1 MGGCQLGCESGEV
14 GNLMSRSYRIA
25 VGSILTES
33 NEWVARATELEDFER
48 TEFRRGIE
56 ILEGSTGV
64 VGGMLRVLRQR
75 NVEVLPLISASAC
88 PGGLLSSHCYRHL
101 RREFLEALRRFAAPD
116 AVLLGLHGAASAV
129 DLQDPEGDLLEATR
143 ELVGW
148 EVPVVATLDLHAHVT
163 GKMVRCADAL
173 VAWETYPH
181 RDSVET
187 GSRGA
192 RLLLDML
199 DGKVKPTMAMAKVPV
214 LTGAVNASTDGDT
227 PFADLMRLAKSWEA
241 QDGVLSTSVFLVDP
255 YLDCTDMGS
264 GGLVVTD
271 GDREKAIDLARE
283 VAEAYW
289 ERRFDLVPS
298 MYQPAEAVSEGMRIE
313 GAPVL
318 LVETA
323 DTCGGGASGDSVASL
338 KALLQAQVNELCL
351 VPVVDPEAAARCH
364 QAGQGKEIRVEL
376 GHKLDPQWGQPIAV
390 KGLVGKLSN
399 GRFRY
404 SGGIWGGQWGDM
416 GPSAMLQI
424 GKVQVL
430 IASHPTYEWADEQFR
445 SMEMNASAAK
455 FIVVKNP
462 MNYRNTYLKTA
473 KKAFI
478 LDTPGPTPAILD
490 HMQFRRLKRPYFP
503 ADKDIP
509 NLTPTIL
516 S

>member
-1 MGGCQLGCESGEV
+1 
-14 GNLMSRSYRIA
+14 
-25 VGSILTES
+25 
-33 NEWVARATELEDFER
+33 
-48 TEFRRGIE
+48 
-56 ILEGSTGV
+56 
-64 VGGMLRVLRQR
+64 MLRALRQR
-75 NVEVLPLISASAC
+75 NVEILPLISASAC
-88 PGGLLSSHCYRHL
+88 PGGLLSSRCYRHL
-101 RREFLEALRRFAAPD
+101 RGEFLESLRRFDAPD

-129 DLQDPEGDLLEATR
+129 DVEDLEGDLLEAVR
-143 ELVGW
+143 EFVGSG
-148 EVPVVATLDLHAHVT
+148 VPVVATLDLHAHVT
-163 GKMVRCADAL
+163 DKMVRCADAL

-192 RLLLDML
+192 RLLLDTL
-199 DGKVKPTMAMAKVPV
+199 DGEVKPTMAMAKVPV
-214 LTGAVNASTDGDT
+214 LTGAVNASTDGET
-227 PFADLMRLAKSWEA
+227 PFADLMRLAKSWEG
-241 QDGVLSTSVFLVDP
+241 QNGVVSTSVFLVHP

-264 GGLVVTD
+264 GGLVITD
-271 GDREKAIDLARE
+271 GDRDRAIDLARK
-283 VAEAYW
+283 VAETYW

-298 MYQPAEAVSEGMRIE
+298 MYEPAEAVSQGLLVEGGPI
-313 GAPVL
+313 L

-323 DTCGGGASGDSVASL
+323 DTCGGGASGDSPASL
-338 KALLQAQVNELCL
+338 KALLQAQVNELSL

-376 GHKLDPQWGQPIAV
+376 GHKVDPQWGHPIAV
-390 KGLVGKLSN
+390 KGVVGTLSD

-445 SMEMNASAAK
+445 SMKMNTSAAK

-462 MNYRNTYLKTA
+462 MNYRNSHLKTA

-503 ADKDIP
+503 ADRDIP
-509 NLTPTIL
+509 NLKPTIL
-516 S
+516 SQ

>member
-1 MGGCQLGCESGEV
+1 MGR
-14 GNLMSRSYRIA
+14 NYRIA
-25 VGSILTES
+25 VGSILTEC
-33 NEWVARATELEDFER
+33 NEWVARTTELEDFER

-56 ILEGSTGV
+56 ILDGSTGV

-75 NVEVLPLISASAC
+75 NVEILPLISASAC

-101 RREFLEALRRFAAPD
+101 REQLLESLKRFAAPD
-116 AVLLGLHGAASAV
+116 AVLLGLHGSASVV
-129 DLQDPEGDLLEATR
+129 DLEDMEGDLLEAVR
-143 ELVGW
+143 ESVDSG
-148 EVPVVATLDLHAHVT
+148 VPVVATLDLHAHVT
-163 GKMVRCADAL
+163 EQMVRCADAL

-192 RLLLDML
+192 RLLLDAL
-199 DGKVKPTMAMAKVPV
+199 DGKVKPTMALAKVPV
-214 LTGAVNASTDGDT
+214 LTGAVNAGTDGDT
-227 PFADLMRLAKSWEA
+227 PFADLMRLAKRWEGR
-241 QDGVLSTSVFLVDP
+241 DGVLSTSVFLVNP

-264 GGLVVTD
+264 GGLVITD
-271 GDREKAIDLARE
+271 GDREKAIALASE
-283 VAEAYW
+283 VAKAYW
-289 ERRFDLVPS
+289 ERRYDLVPS
-298 MYQPAEAVSEGMRIE
+298 MYKPAEAVAEGLRIE
-313 GAPVL
+313 GGPVL

-323 DTCGGGASGDSVASL
+323 DTCGGGAAGDSVASL
-338 KALLQAQVNELCL
+338 KALLQAQVDELSL

-364 QAGQGKEIRVEL
+364 RAGQGNEIRLEL

-390 KGLVGKLSN
+390 KGLVGALSD

-404 SGGIWGGQWGDM
+404 SGGIWGGQRGEM

-424 GKVQVL
+424 GRVQVL

-445 SMEMNASAAK
+445 SMKMNTTAAK

-462 MNYRNTYLKTA
+462 MNYRNTHLKTA

-490 HMQFRRLKRPYFP
+490 HVRFRRLKRPYFP
-503 ADKDIP
+503 ADKEIP
-509 NLTPTIL
+509 NLTPTVV
-516 S
+516 SH

>member
-1 MGGCQLGCESGEV
+1 MGR
-14 GNLMSRSYRIA
+14 NYRIA
-25 VGSILTES
+25 VGSILTEC
-33 NEWVARATELEDFER
+33 NEWVARTTELEDFER
-48 TEFRRGIE
+48 TEFRRGTE

-88 PGGLLSSHCYRHL
+88 PGGLLSSHCYRL
-101 RREFLEALRRFAAPD
+101 LKGQFLETLRRFDAPD

-129 DLQDPEGDLLEATR
+129 DMEDLEGDLLEAIR
-143 ELVGW
+143 ELVGSG
-148 EVPVVATLDLHAHVT
+148 VPVVVTLDLHAHVT
-163 GKMVRCADAL
+163 EKMVRCADAL

-187 GSRGA
+187 GSRSA
-192 RLLLDML
+192 RLLLDTL
-199 DGKVKPTMAMAKVPV
+199 DGEVKPTMAMAKVPV
-214 LTGAVNASTDGDT
+214 LTGAVNASTDGET
-227 PFADLMRLAKSWEA
+227 PFADLMCLAKSWEG
-241 QDGVLSTSVFLVDP
+241 QNGVLSTSVFLVHP

-264 GGLVVTD
+264 GGLVITD
-271 GDREKAIDLARE
+271 GDREKAIDLAWE
-283 VAEAYW
+283 VAETYW

-298 MYQPAEAVSEGMRIE
+298 MYEPAEAVSEGLRTE
-313 GAPVL
+313 GGPIL

-323 DTCGGGASGDSVASL
+323 DTCGGGASGDSAASL
-338 KALLQAQVNELCL
+338 KALLQAQVNELSLC
-351 VPVVDPEAAARCH
+351 PIVDPEAAARCH
-364 QAGQGKEIRVEL
+364 HAGRGKEIRVEL

-390 KGLVGKLSN
+390 KGLVGMLSD

-416 GPSAMLQI
+416 GPTAMLQI

-445 SMEMNASAAK
+445 SMKMNTSAAK

-462 MNYRNTYLKTA
+462 MNYRNSYLKTA

-478 LDTPGPTPAILD
+478 LDTPGPTPAVLD
-490 HMQFRRLKRPYFP
+490 HMKFRRMKRPYFP

-509 NLTPTIL
+509 NLKPTIL
-516 S
+516 SL